1 MVTTLKSCRPNIG
14 PCNATFDAAKLVD
27 IALAFAGI
35 AELWTYVGPTSNQP
49 LAITLSHLSK
59 LDQQHCQQHS
69 QQIAN
74 VGPTNDCYL
83 GMEL

>member
-1 MVTTLKSCRPNIG
+1 MVTTLKSCRPNVG
-14 PCNATFDAAKLVD
+14 PCKAMFDAAKLVG

-35 AELWTYVGPTSNQP
+35 AGLWTYVGQTTNQP
-49 LAITLSHLSK
+49 LTITLSHLSK
-59 LDQQHCQQHS
+59 LDQQHCQQHC

-83 GMEL
+83 RMGC